1 MKIIVVCPG
10 KLKDKWLKDGIDEYK
25 KRLSRFATLDF
36 IEVPDCPDSV
46 PVNEALKREGELIL
60 SHIKPGEVVWAMD
73 LGGENVTS
81 EKLSQYLTA
90 DIEKGGGTLNWRKQR
105 NKPRSPR
112 TRRQKDMLRQHYAH
126 PSYDET
132 RSCRTA
138 LPRVQDLQ
146 RREIPQVSFS
156 IKQSEKVIK

>member
-60 SHIKPGEVVWAMD
+60 SHIKPGELVWAMD

-81 EKLSQYLTA
+81 EKLSKYLTA
-90 DIEKGGGTLNWRKQR
+90 DIEKGGGTLKIVIGGSNGI
-105 NKPRSPR
+105 SPEVR
-112 TRRQKDMLRQHYAH
+112 ARADRRICFGNITLTHLMTRLILAEQLYRGFKI
-126 PSYDET
+126 S
-132 RSCRTA
+132 
-138 LPRVQDLQ
+138 
-146 RREIPQVSFS
+146 
-156 IKQSEKVIK
+156 KGEKYHK

>member
-36 IEVPDCPDSV
+36 IEVADCPDSV
-46 PVNEALKREGELIL
+46 PVNDALKKEGELIL

-81 EKLSQYLTA
+81 EKLSSYLVS
-90 DIEKGGGTLNWRKQR
+90 DIEKSGGTLKIVIGGSNGI
-105 NKPRSPR
+105 SPDVR
-112 TRRQKDMLRQHYAH
+112 ARADRRICFGNITLTHLMTRLI
-126 PSYDET
+126 
-132 RSCRTA
+132 
-138 LPRVQDLQ
+138 L
-146 RREIPQVSFS
+146 
-156 IKQSEKVIK
+156 SEQLYRGFKIAKGEKYHK

>member
-36 IEVPDCPDSV
+36 IEVPDCPDFV

-60 SHIKPGEVVWAMD
+60 SHIKPGEVIWAMD

-81 EKLSQYLTA
+81 EKLSKYLTA
-90 DIEKGGGTLNWRKQR
+90 DIEKGGGTLKIVIGGSNGI
-105 NKPRSPR
+105 SPEVR
-112 TRRQKDMLRQHYAH
+112 ARADRRICFGNITLTHLMTRLVLAEQLYRGFKI
-126 PSYDET
+126 S
-132 RSCRTA
+132 
-138 LPRVQDLQ
+138 
-146 RREIPQVSFS
+146 
-156 IKQSEKVIK
+156 KGEKYHK

>member
-36 IEVPDCPDSV
+36 IEVADCPDSV
-46 PVNEALKREGELIL
+46 PTVEALKREGELIL

-81 EKLSQYLTA
+81 EKLSSYLTS
-90 DIEKGGGTLNWRKQR
+90 DIEKGSGILKIVIGGSNGISPEVRARADRRICFGNITLTHLM
-105 NKPRSPR
+105 
-112 TRRQKDMLRQHYAH
+112 TRLILAEQLYRGFKIA
-126 PSYDET
+126 
-132 RSCRTA
+132 
-138 LPRVQDLQ
+138 
-146 RREIPQVSFS
+146 
-156 IKQSEKVIK
+156 KGEKYHK

>member
-60 SHIKPGEVVWAMD
+60 SHIKPGEVAWAMD

-90 DIEKGGGTLNWRKQR
+90 DIEKGGGTLKIVIGGSNGI
-105 NKPRSPR
+105 SPEVR
-112 TRRQKDMLRQHYAH
+112 ARADRRICFGNITLTHLMTRLVLAEQLYRGFKI
-126 PSYDET
+126 S
-132 RSCRTA
+132 
-138 LPRVQDLQ
+138 
-146 RREIPQVSFS
+146 
-156 IKQSEKVIK
+156 KGEKYHK

>member
-81 EKLSQYLTA
+81 EKLSKYLTA
-90 DIEKGGGTLNWRKQR
+90 DIEKGGGTLKIVIGGSNGI
-105 NKPRSPR
+105 SPEVR
-112 TRRQKDMLRQHYAH
+112 ARADRRICFGNITLTHLMTRLVLAEQLYRGFKI
-126 PSYDET
+126 S
-132 RSCRTA
+132 
-138 LPRVQDLQ
+138 
-146 RREIPQVSFS
+146 
-156 IKQSEKVIK
+156 KGEKYHK

>member
-73 LGGENVTS
+73 LGGENVSS

-90 DIEKGGGTLNWRKQR
+90 DIEKDGGKLKIMIGGSNGISPEVRARADRRICFGNITLTHLM
-105 NKPRSPR
+105 
-112 TRRQKDMLRQHYAH
+112 TRLVLAEQLYRGFKI
-126 PSYDET
+126 S
-132 RSCRTA
+132 
-138 LPRVQDLQ
+138 
-146 RREIPQVSFS
+146 
-156 IKQSEKVIK
+156 KGEKYHK

>member
-46 PVNEALKREGELIL
+46 PTNESLKREGELIL
-60 SHIKPGEVVWAMD
+60 SHIKPGETVWAMD

-81 EKLSQYLTA
+81 EKLSQYLIS
-90 DIEKGGGTLNWRKQR
+90 DIEKGGGTLKIVIGGSNGI
-105 NKPRSPR
+105 SPEVR
-112 TRRQKDMLRQHYAH
+112 ARADRRICFGNI
-126 PSYDET
+126 T
-132 RSCRTA
+132 SCRTA
-138 LPRVQDLQ
+138 LPRVQDRQ

-156 IKQSEKVIK
+156 TKQSEKVIK

>member
-46 PVNEALKREGELIL
+46 PTNEALKREGELIL

-81 EKLSQYLTA
+81 EKLSQYLTS
-90 DIEKGGGTLNWRKQR
+90 DIEKGGGTLKIVIGGSNGI
-105 NKPRSPR
+105 SPEVR
-112 TRRQKDMLRQHYAH
+112 ARADRRICFGNITLTHLMTRLVLAEQLYRGFKIA
-126 PSYDET
+126 
-132 RSCRTA
+132 
-138 LPRVQDLQ
+138 
-146 RREIPQVSFS
+146 
-156 IKQSEKVIK
+156 KGEKYHK